1 MGGDLKDNT
10 DDVDDATDDDC
21 IATTNEVGAVTSNE
35 CTEESAG
42 GQDGDDER
50 LVWTGECG
58 GIGTFDDMDEDWRAS
73 NTVDVTRIVTEEDTA
88 KGREGANQVRLP
100 RDRCLD
106 VVDIVRDSQRGT
118 RHDGR
123 QGGGV
128 FGLRIVGMHQARD
141 KEPRMRNIGGA
152 DRAPLGE
159 REMVEVR
166 NASAGLWGM
175 WRNK

>member
-1 MGGDLKDNT
+1 MRGDLKDNA

-88 KGREGANQVRLP
+88 KGREGANQVGLP
-100 RDRCLD
+100 GDRCLD
-106 VVDIVRDSQRGT
+106 AVDIVRDRQRATG
-118 RHDGR
+118 HDG
-123 QGGGV
+123 QGVGV
-128 FGLRIVGMHQARD
+128 IGLRIVRMHQKRD
-141 KEPRMRNIGGA
+141 RAPRMRKTGRA
-152 DRAPLGE
+152 DKARLGE

-166 NASAGLWGM
+166 NASAGLWGV
-175 WRNK
+175 WKNK